1 VDEVR
6 FVDQTIRDAQQ
17 SLWGNMMRTDHIAPI
32 AEVMGKVGYLAVA
45 TVGSQAFT
53 IEVRQHKEDPWERL
67 RLLSTLMPRT
77 TLRGSYQTA
86 SLSSFDASTP
96 RDVISLWIKRNVAN
110 GVRSFWICDYQEN
123 MERFRY
129 FAEIAKAEGAEI
141 VTSLMYTSSPLHT
154 DAHWVEKT
162 RLIADAKDCID
173 RIMISDESGIITPER
188 TRELITLVQRHC
200 DGIPLE
206 FHCHCNSGLAPLCYL
221 EAVRSGVTT
230 LHTAVA
236 PLANGTSLPAT
247 ETVLKNLRHLGY
259 RSNIDEDALATVSA
273 YFRDV
278 AAREGLPTG
287 QPSEYDVFYLEHQV
301 PGGMMSNLTRQL
313 REMKMEHRLGEIL
326 DEVVRVRR
334 EYGYPVMATPYSQIV
349 GAQAFENVV
358 SGKRYEK
365 MTDESIKYLLGYY
378 GEPAF
383 PLDPALM
390 ERVMS
395 LPRTQEFLE
404 WRPEGYLKTVEE
416 LRQEIGPDLS
426 DDDLLLKVL
435 IPGVRLDRSE
445 TKNQAPV
452 STGISG
458 PSVEAGPGGTSL
470 PAVGGSPRLFSVD
483 VDGEVFRVAISPI
496 GDAGE
501 EIVAFETQQAP
512 PAARELPE
520 GAIVCGRAGLV
531 LSIQV
536 KVGDS
541 VAEGDE
547 VAMMETM
554 KMRSYIVSS
563 KPGVVTEI
571 RAQEGQMVNADDVL
585 MVIQ

>member
-1 VDEVR
+1 MDEVR

-17 SLWGNMMRTDHIAPI
+17 SLWGNMMRTDHIVPI
-32 AEVMGKVGYLAVA
+32 AEMMDKVGYLAVA

-53 IEVRQHKEDPWERL
+53 IEVRNHKEDPWERL
-67 RLLSTLMPRT
+67 RLISSLMPGT
-77 TLRGSYQTA
+77 CLRGSYQTA

-110 GVRSFWICDYQEN
+110 GVKSFWICDYQEN
-123 MERFRY
+123 MKRFRY

-154 DAHWVEKT
+154 DAHWIEKT

-173 RIMISDESGIITPER
+173 RIMISDESGIITPDR

-221 EAVRSGVTT
+221 EAVGAGVTT

-247 ETVLKNLRHLGY
+247 ETVVKNLKRLGY
-259 RSNIDEDALATVSA
+259 TCSLDEDALAVVSA
-273 YFRDV
+273 HFRDI
-278 AAREGLPTG
+278 ASKEGLAIG
-287 QPSEYDVFYLEHQV
+287 RPSEYDVYYFEHQV
-301 PGGMMSNLTRQL
+301 PGGMMTNLTRQL
-313 REMKMEHRLGEIL
+313 GEMKMENRLGEIL
-326 DEVVRVRR
+326 DEVVRVRK

-378 GEPAF
+378 GKPSF
-383 PLDPALM
+383 PLDSALM
-390 ERVMS
+390 DRVMS
-395 LPRTQEFLE
+395 LPRTQELLE
-404 WRPEGYLKTVEE
+404 WTPEGYLKTIED

-426 DDDLLLKVL
+426 DDDLLLKIL
-435 IPGVRLDRSE
+435 IPGARLDWGGA
-445 TKNQAPV
+445 KKQAPV
-452 STGISG
+452 PTAPSTLPGDARPAGAVS
-458 PSVEAGPGGTSL
+458 PEAAGF
-470 PAVGGSPRLFSVD
+470 PRSFSVD
-483 VDGEVFRVAISPI
+483 VDGEVFRVTVSPI
-496 GDAGE
+496 VEGQGKA
-501 EIVAFETQQAP
+501 VAAEAVQAP
-512 PAARELPE
+512 AALREPPE
-520 GAIVCGRAGLV
+520 GAIMCGRPGLV

-541 VAEGDE
+541 VTEGDE
-547 VAMMETM
+547 VATIETM
-554 KMRSYIVSS
+554 KMRSYIVSP
-563 KPGVVTEI
+563 KQGVVAEVL
-571 RAQEGQMVNADDVL
+571 AEEGQMVSAEDVL
-585 MVIQ
+585 MVIA